1 MSALALPSGGPV
13 LDRPFTR
20 GEAYASGLTDRDLR
34 SDRFVRVFRGVYFDR
49 SITRT
54 AVVRAQAA
62 LRIAPP
68 SALVS
73 HHTAAVIW
81 GGVVPPQSVVHITV
95 PKGQDCQVD
104 GIRTHRYLDMPQPS
118 SHVGVRVTSP
128 ERTVCD
134 LARTLDLVELVT
146 LGDRLVRREVT
157 TPLRLIQA
165 ADEWRGP
172 RRRLVQRAVRLVRQ
186 GVDSPPESRLRML
199 VVLAGLPEPTV
210 NHIIRND
217 ETGEW
222 LRRFELAYIEL
233 LVAIEYQGRWHRDSD
248 EVWEG
253 DIERREELDHRT
265 WRVVEVISKSLNEDP
280 LRVLQRI
287 ELARRDRGARPT
299 ERFSEEWRAFFPGVH
314 ASRRQRRT

>member
-1 MSALALPSGGPV
+1 MPSGGLV

-20 GEAYASGLTDRDLR
+20 ADAYASGLTDRDLR
-34 SDRFVRVFRGVYFDR
+34 SDRFVRVFRGVYLNR
-49 SITRT
+49 ATTRT
-54 AVVRAQAA
+54 AAIRAQAA

-73 HHTAAVIW
+73 HHSAAVIW
-81 GGVVPPQSVVHITV
+81 GGAVPPQSVVHITV
-95 PKGQDCQVD
+95 PTGQDCQVD
-104 GIRTHRYLDMPQPS
+104 GIRTHRYLDMPPPAW
-118 SHVGVRVTSP
+118 HVGVRVTSP
-128 ERTVCD
+128 ERTMCD
-134 LARTLDLVELVT
+134 LARTLDLVELVV
-146 LGDRLVRREVT
+146 LGDRFVRRDVT

-165 ADEWRGP
+165 ADEWHGP
-172 RRRLVQRAVRLVRQ
+172 RRRLVQRASRLVRR

-210 NHIIRND
+210 NHIIRN
-217 ETGEW
+217 EGTGEW

-233 LVAIEYQGRWHRDSD
+233 LLAIEYQGRWHRESY

-265 WRVVEVISKSLNEDP
+265 WRVVEVISKSLNDDP
-280 LRVLQRI
+280 FRVLQRI

-299 ERFSEEWRAFFPGVH
+299 MRFSEEWRAFFPGAH
-314 ASRRQRRT
+314 AARRQRRT

>member
-1 MSALALPSGGPV
+1 MSALAMPSGGLV

-20 GEAYASGLTDRDLR
+20 ADAYASGLTDRDLR
-34 SDRFVRVFRGVYFDR
+34 SDRFVRVFRGVYLNR
-49 SITRT
+49 ATTRT
-54 AVVRAQAA
+54 AAIRAQAA

-73 HHTAAVIW
+73 HHSAAVIW
-81 GGVVPPQSVVHITV
+81 GGAVPPQSVVHITV

-104 GIRTHRYLDMPQPS
+104 GIRTHRYLDMPPPS
-118 SHVGVRVTSP
+118 WHVGVRVTSP
-128 ERTVCD
+128 ERTMCD
-134 LARTLDLVELVT
+134 LARTLDLVELVV
-146 LGDRLVRREVT
+146 LGDRFVRRDVT

-165 ADEWRGP
+165 ADEWHGP
-172 RRRLVQRAVRLVRQ
+172 RRRLVQRASRLVRR

-210 NHIIRND
+210 NHIIRN

-233 LVAIEYQGRWHRDSD
+233 LLAIEYQGRWHRESD

-265 WRVVEVISKSLNEDP
+265 WRVVEVISKSLNDDP
-280 LRVLQRI
+280 FRVLQRI
-287 ELARRDRGARPT
+287 ELVRRDRGARPIL
-299 ERFSEEWRAFFPGVH
+299 RFSEEWRAFFPGTH
-314 ASRRQRRT
+314 AARQQRRT